1 MSGRQARRQRS
12 ARVMSA
18 KTAAEKDDPVPDD
31 DFYECVREEDA
42 SSIQDFEYDLEL
54 AFSLPIFSLFMCPC
68 P

>member
-31 DFYECVREEDA
+31 DFYECVREDA
-42 SSIQDFEYDLEL
+42 SSTQDFEYDLEL
-54 AFSLPIFSLFMCPC
+54 AFSLPIFSLFICPC

>member
-1 MSGRQARRQRS
+1 
-12 ARVMSA
+12 MSA

-42 SSIQDFEYDLEL
+42 SSTQDFEYDLEL
-54 AFSLPIFSLFMCPC
+54 AFSLPIFSLFICPC

>member
-31 DFYECVREEDA
+31 DFYECVREH
-42 SSIQDFEYDLEL
+42 DFEYDLEL
-54 AFSLPIFSLFMCPC
+54 AFSLPIFSLFICPC